1 MTTNSKVR
9 GRTALRPFT
18 VLGYSANDE
27 VLCHACLRAT
37 TGLHSGDPDYDGR
50 PVLPLYVAEATVREE
65 SCTYCGRGLLGLAL
79 ESTGPLGEAPTKP
92 TVEEF
97 RHQGH
102 PALRFD
108 RRPSPDVLQELKE
121 AGWRWAP
128 VARCWCWRKKLPAVV
143 PRTLGGTVPRREV
156 GPRAP
161 AIRRHRPKRDEP
173 GP

>member
-37 TGLHSGDPDYDGR
+37 TGLHPGDPDYDGR

-108 RRPSPDVLQELKE
+108 RRPPPDVLHELKQ
-121 AGWRWAP
+121 AGWRWDP
-128 VARCWCWRKKLPAVV
+128 TARSWNWPRPGDPAVPRNLRGSLRV
-143 PRTLGGTVPRREV
+143 PVTARPPVVRKRR
-156 GPRAP
+156 GLR
-161 AIRRHRPKRDEP
+161 
-173 GP
+173 